1 MLCHQGKLVTSNNGA
16 RSSVSPGGASE
27 LLSTDPPSYS
37 SHIRNNNLH
46 GSLSPPLI
54 VITPVERSQRSR
66 GGRCSEPLSDYADCF
81 EDTAMDCNG
90 SITNCSSTNNYRLCG
105 GRSYTPPPVFR
116 DQNGR
121 VSRRRAYENRRSEAV
136 EDVTLVGVED
146 GIVGQQRD
154 EVRSHKHYSTG
165 GRQVYNLLTGYMCW

>member
-1 MLCHQGKLVTSNNGA
+1 MLCHQGKLITSNNGA
-16 RSSVSPGGASE
+16 RSSVSPGGARE

-37 SHIRNNNLH
+37 NHIRNSSLR

-54 VITPVERSQRSR
+54 VITPVDQAQRSR
-66 GGRCSEPLSDYADCF
+66 GGRYSEPLSDYTDCF
-81 EDTAMDCNG
+81 EETAMDCNG
-90 SITNCSSTNNYRLCG
+90 SITNCSSTNNYRIRG

-121 VSRRRAYENRRSEAV
+121 VSRPRWFENRCSEVV

-146 GIVGQQRD
+146 GIVVQHRD
-154 EVRSHKHYSTG
+154 EVRSHKH
-165 GRQVYNLLTGYMCW
+165 